1 MSIHS
6 QQLSS
11 RLAQSAV
18 MLPLVNDASSESE
31 RPRGRIRRFFHQLG
45 PAGPMALIAT
55 VLPALGAVVLIAVAH
70 DLAPWLKSHQPWS
83 LILFVI
89 GFAVLGGF
97 ALVPTYANSL
107 LAGWTFG
114 FPIGFP
120 AVMIGLIGAAIISYT
135 FARRVSGHR
144 VEDLIHQHPRW
155 EVVKDALIGQG
166 TWRTIWIVMLLRL
179 SPLLPFE
186 TTSVLLAAT
195 GVPPLPFIV
204 GTAIGVIPRT
214 AVIVFAASRAH
225 KLDFHQANSRWLLVG
240 GILAS
245 ALGAV
250 IIALI
255 SKHALDRA
263 TLPAAPGT

>member
-1 MSIHS
+1 M
-6 QQLSS
+6 
-11 RLAQSAV
+11 LAGVNEAV
-18 MLPLVNDASSESE
+18 TEV
-31 RPRGRIRRFFHQLG
+31 RPTKGAIRRFLHQLG

-55 VLPALGAVVLIAVAH
+55 FLPALGAVVLVAVAR
-70 DLAPWLKSHQPWS
+70 DIAPWLKSHGTPA
-83 LILFVI
+83 LLLFI
-89 GFAVLGGF
+89 AAFAILGGF

-120 AVMIGLIGAAIISYT
+120 AVMLGLLGAAAISYT

-144 VEDLIHQHPRW
+144 VEDLIHRHPKW
-155 EVVKDALIGQG
+155 EVVKNALIGQG

-195 GVPPLPFIV
+195 GVPPLPFMV

-214 AVIVFAASRAH
+214 AAIVFVASRAH
-225 KLDFHQANSRWLLVG
+225 HLDFHQANSKWFLIL

-245 ALGAV
+245 LLGAT

-255 SKHALDRA
+255 SKHALNHA
-263 TLPAAPGT
+263 TSKPPPAPP

>member
-1 MSIHS
+1 MLNHVNELAS
-6 QQLSS
+6 QP
-11 RLAQSAV
+11 A
-18 MLPLVNDASSESE
+18 PPP
-31 RPRGRIRRFFHQLG
+31 PRRIRRFLHQLG

-55 VLPALGAVVLIAVAH
+55 FLPALGAIVLIAVAR
-70 DLAPWLKSHQPWS
+70 DLAPWLKSHGLPA
-83 LILFVI
+83 LLLFILA
-89 GFAVLGGF
+89 FAILGGF

-120 AVMIGLIGAAIISYT
+120 AVLLGLLGAAAISYT
-135 FARRVSGHR
+135 FARRVAGHR
-144 VEDLIHQHPRW
+144 VEDLIHQHPKW
-155 EVVKDALIGQG
+155 ELVKNALIGQG
-166 TWRTIWIVMLLRL
+166 AIRTIWIVMLLRL

-195 GVPPLPFIV
+195 GTPPLPFMV

-214 AVIVFAASRAH
+214 AAIVFVASRAH
-225 KLDFHQANSRWLLVG
+225 HLDFHQANSRWFLAAGL
-240 GILAS
+240 LAS

-250 IIALI
+250 IIAAI

-263 TLPAAPGT
+263 TTPD